1 MSRHTRRQE
10 LIAAL
15 GMAGRELSAHTVMF
29 HTAVAERLQ
38 LGLTDHKAF
47 DFILRHG
54 PVSAGQ
60 LAAIT
65 GLTTGAVTGVID
77 RLEQTGYV
85 ERVRDGTDRRKVLV
99 RSSLTAARER
109 KCCELFDSLG
119 SGVAR
124 VAGTYSDR
132 ELEVILDF
140 MRRSVALLHQET
152 VKLQPDEQKKIH
164 AA

>member
-1 MSRHTRRQE
+1 MSRQAKRQE

-29 HTAVAERLQ
+29 HAAVAERMQ

-54 PVSAGQ
+54 PVTAGQ
-60 LAAIT
+60 LAEIT

-85 ERVRDGTDRRKVLV
+85 ERVRDSEDRRKVLV
-99 RSSLTAARER
+99 RSSLSAARQR

-119 SGVAR
+119 TGVAR
-124 VAGTYSDR
+124 VAETYSER

-140 MRRSVALLHQET
+140 MRRSVALLHAET
-152 VKLQPDEQKKIH
+152 VKLLPDEQKKIR